1 MCVYYIT
8 IHLKPEGQKMTKYS
22 RGLLSATPHLNNNE
36 LIRSPLM
43 STIIYHNHHI
53 IPKYRCKEIG
63 IHPDFEGNVIRLT
76 RLEHAEAHYH
86 RWLKHKDPRDL
97 GAAQLLALGEIDGI
111 DFSGKNHPRYG
122 KKHSQ
127 ETIKK
132 NREWHLGKKQS
143 PETIEKRV
151 SKLRGRKHTL
161 ESRKNMSE
169 AQKGHIISEE
179 TRKKIGEGQRGRT
192 HTEEWKEAHSKI
204 MSGKNNPNFGKS
216 LSKETKKK
224 ISKAKMGNQ
233 CARKQKNEVFS

>member
-1 MCVYYIT
+1 M
-8 IHLKPEGQKMTKYS
+8 S
-22 RGLLSATPHLNNNE
+22 NN
-36 LIRSPLM
+36 
-43 STIIYHNHHI
+43 IYHNHHI
-53 IPKYRCKEIG
+53 IPKYRCKELG
-63 IHPDFEGNVIRLT
+63 IDPDFDPLNVIRLT
-76 RLEHAEAHYH
+76 RLEHAEAHYQ
-86 RWLKHKDPRDL
+86 RWLKNGRSEDL
-97 GAAQLLALGEIDGI
+97 GAAVILARGEIDGL
-111 DFSGKNHPRYG
+111 DASGKNHPMYG
-122 KKHSQ
+122 RKHSQ

-216 LSKETKKK
+216 LSKETRKK
-224 ISKAKMGNQ
+224 ISESKMG
-233 CARKQKNEVFS
+233 KKYIIKKKNEVFS

>member
-1 MCVYYIT
+1 MINN
-8 IHLKPEGQKMTKYS
+8 S
-22 RGLLSATPHLNNNE
+22 RGQLRADPHLNNNE
-36 LIRSPLM
+36 LLRSPLM
-43 STIIYHNHHI
+43 STVIYHNHHI

-151 SKLRGRKHTL
+151 SKLRGKKLSPEHLKKLSEVKKGKKLTPEHRKSL
-161 ESRKNMSE
+161 SES
-169 AQKGHIISEE
+169 QKGKIHSAETRKKMSASSMGDKNPNYGKVITEE
-179 TRKKIGEGQRGRT
+179 TRKKIS
-192 HTEEWKEAHSKI
+192 EAKK
-204 MSGKNNPNFGKS
+204 GKKY
-216 LSKETKKK
+216 
-224 ISKAKMGNQ
+224 II
-233 CARKQKNEVFS
+233 KQKENEVFS